1 MTLQEL
7 YGYAPYVSV
16 AVLAVFAVWA
26 VVWVVRYALADSMKR
41 ASIRQAV
48 RVRRTWKR
56 FAPMAGLS
64 VTDKTPTA
72 LASLSTTNEK
82 PPKPR
87 VLTPTLKVTPDRFGV
102 VVKAGCLPRVGLAE
116 FQKAAPY
123 LADAW
128 RCTRVSVTQ
137 AKPNQVLIRGVRVDP
152 LITKTSHTPTGKVP
166 EQLPVW
172 NLGVDEYAQPVSV
185 DLRQVPGVSVAG
197 LPGFGKTSLIN
208 RFIGDVAPSP
218 AVQIAVADGKVDG
231 PGEGDYA
238 DLMGRLFAFVGEDLE
253 EANKLFRRMVELR
266 VARKSHIKTLSGR
279 KDLWHAGLTANWP
292 WVVLIIDEAQTY
304 FADHKG
310 STPEKKRRATLA
322 ADNALLVQDLVKK
335 GRDVGI
341 LVILATQKITGDA
354 IPTFIRDVCP
364 IGVSFAQ
371 KTIDA
376 SVAALGDDIRD
387 WPDASPVELQDPAYV
402 GVAVM
407 KITGQK
413 GFTRVRTPYVDEADA
428 ARIAA
433 ETAHLTADPY
443 DLLTAQL
450 GGRVVLDKSD
460 LPDAA

>member
-1 MTLQEL
+1 M
-7 YGYAPYVSV
+7 